1 MPNTRNNPPVAET
14 LLVDTLNTFKDNME
28 KMFNSGIEKMN
39 KSMELLHEEVS
50 EIRMELKMVSDLRN
64 LIEFTQAELKQ
75 IAKVSNRCSIANH
88 FNTFFNNIGTEM
100 AQTIKINDDDSFK
113 SFLNTTVN
121 TVFKFSPISNKTVRD
136 IIINLNSKHSAGFDD
151 ISTILLK
158 KLEPLLSE

>member
-64 LIEFTQAELKQ
+64 SVEFTQAELKETQ
-75 IAKVSNRCSIANH
+75 EEIKLLNKSVKEKEKQNNLLENRLLQSEKM
-88 FNTFFNNIGTEM
+88 NNLLQE
-100 AQTIKINDDDSFK
+100 KILQLDVYSRREN
-113 SFLNTTVN
+113 L
-121 TVFKFSPISNKTVRD
+121 KFSGIPKTRT
-136 IIINLNSKHSAGFDD
+136 NLGL
-151 ISTILLK
+151 LLK
-158 KLEPLLSE
+158 RS